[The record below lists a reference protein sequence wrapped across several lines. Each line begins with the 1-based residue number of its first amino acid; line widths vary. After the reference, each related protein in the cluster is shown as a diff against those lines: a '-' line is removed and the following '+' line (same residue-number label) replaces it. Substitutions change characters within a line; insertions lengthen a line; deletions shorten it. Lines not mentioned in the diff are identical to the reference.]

1 VKMSQLE
8 PISAEEAVEL
18 YLQSAEGEKAAST
31 VQSHEYR
38 LQHFVRW
45 CDKEDHDNLNELS
58 GRDLQAYRVW
68 RRQDGDLTTVSLRG
82 QLATIRAFL
91 RFCERIDAVPQGL
104 YEKVDLPDAGDG
116 EHRDTIIEAER
127 AKQILEHLRQF
138 QYASREHAL
147 FLLLW
152 RTGIRIGAARGLDL
166 SDLHRKQER
175 IELVHR
181 PETETPLKNAQH
193 GERYLALSSDITEV
207 LGDYVDHTRD
217 DVTDEHGRAPL
228 FTTTQ
233 GRSALSTLRRTVYRV
248 TQPCFL
254 GGCPHDRIPNE
265 CEDEGFKGGGGC
277 PSSVR
282 PHDIRRGAITNFLL
296 NDVPEQIVSDRMNVS
311 KQILDKHYDKR
322 TEEEKAE
329 QRRGFLNNL

>member
-1 VKMSQLE
+1 MTDLQ
-8 PISAEEAVEL
+8 PISATEAVEL

-45 CDKEDHDNLNELS
+45 CEKEGRENLNELS

-91 RFCERIDAVPQGL
+91 KFCERIDAVSQGL
-104 YEKVDLPDAGDG
+104 YEKVELPDAGDG
-116 EHRDTIIEAER
+116 EHRDTIMEAER
-127 AKQILEHLRQF
+127 AEKILKHLRQF

-152 RTGIRIGAARGLDL
+152 RTGIRVGSARGLDV

-175 IELVHR
+175 VELVHR
-181 PETETPLKNAQH
+181 PETDTPLKNAQH
-193 GERYLALSSDITEV
+193 GERYVALSTKTVEV
-207 LGDYVDHTRD
+207 LADYIDHSRD
-217 DVTDEHGRAPL
+217 DVADEYGREPL

-233 GRSALSTLRRTVYRV
+233 GRPTLSTLRRTVYRV

-254 GGCPHDRIPNE
+254 GGCPHERNPEN
-265 CEDEGFKGGGGC
+265 CEAEGYKGGATC

-296 NDVPEQIVSDRMNVS
+296 NDVPEQVVSDRMNVS
-311 KQILDKHYDKR
+311 KEILDKHYDKR

-329 QRRGFLNNL
+329 QRRGFLDNI

>member
-1 VKMSQLE
+1 MTDLE
-8 PISAEEAVEL
+8 PITAEEAVEL

-31 VQSHEYR
+31 VQSHGYR

-45 CDKEDHDNLNELS
+45 CEKEGRENLNELS

-91 RFCERIDAVPQGL
+91 KFCERIDAVPQGL
-104 YEKVDLPDAGDG
+104 HEKVELPDAGDG
-116 EHRDTIIEAER
+116 DHRDTILDAER
-127 AKQILEHLRQF
+127 AEKILKHLRQF

-152 RTGIRIGAARGLDL
+152 RTGIRVGAARGLDV
-166 SDLHRKQER
+166 SDLHRERER

-193 GERYLALSSDITEV
+193 GERYVALSTNTVEV
-207 LGDYVDHTRD
+207 LGDYIDHTRD
-217 DVTDEHGRAPL
+217 EVTDDYGRDPL

-233 GRSALSTLRRTVYRV
+233 GRPTLSTLRRTVYRV
-248 TQPCFL
+248 TPRQGDL
-254 GGCPHDRIPNE
+254 GY
-265 CEDEGFKGGGGC
+265 
-277 PSSVR
+277 
-282 PHDIRRGAITNFLL
+282 LL
-296 NDVPEQIVSDRMNVS
+296 QI
-311 KQILDKHYDKR
+311 
-322 TEEEKAE
+322 
-329 QRRGFLNNL
+329 

>member
-1 VKMSQLE
+1 MTELE

-31 VQSHEYR
+31 VQSHGYR

-45 CDKEDHDNLNELS
+45 CEKEGRENLNELS

-91 RFCERIDAVPQGL
+91 KFCERIDAVPQGL
-104 YEKVDLPDAGDG
+104 HEKVELPNAGDG
-116 EHRDTIIEAER
+116 DHRDTILEAER
-127 AKQILEHLRQF
+127 AEKILEHLRQF

-152 RTGIRIGAARGLDL
+152 RTGVRVGAARGLDV
-166 SDLHRKQER
+166 SDLHRERER
-175 IELVHR
+175 IELAHR

-193 GERYLALSSDITEV
+193 GERYVALSTKTVEV
-207 LGDYVDHTRD
+207 LGDYIDHTRD
-217 DVTDEHGRAPL
+217 EVTDDYGRDPL

-233 GRSALSTLRRTVYRV
+233 GRPTLSTLRRAVYRV

-254 GGCPHDRIPNE
+254 GGCPHDRTPDE
-265 CEDEGFKGGGGC
+265 CKAEGYKGGATC
-277 PSSVR
+277 PSSIR

-296 NDVPEQIVSDRMNVS
+296 NDVPEQVVSDRMNVS
-311 KQILDKHYDKR
+311 KEILDKHYDKR
-322 TEEEKAE
+322 TAEEKVE
-329 QRRGFLNNL
+329 QRRGYLNNI